1 MNCKIFLIWVQYWTL
16 WLSEPLFLPY
26 CYYATCPFFK
36 KWYLSLGVIFKSLK
50 PRPDWSLRDLIKV
63 FRSPFFSNRSPPRGH
78 ADAHSYVA
86 DGFGVKLSK
95 RSHWVLCIAH
105 AVLVWSNLACL
116 IVHSQR
122 EQMNLE
128 IVLVL
133 DPWRPVSWERPKL
146 VTHTLLQHLQW
157 RPERVYCS

>member
-63 FRSPFFSNRSPPRGH
+63 FRSPFFSHISLPPPGTYWCTFLRGWRLW
-78 ADAHSYVA
+78 S
-86 DGFGVKLSK
+86 GIVKEISLGPLYRPCCSCVIQSGLFDCALPARANEPRYSVGIGSLAPSLLRASK
-95 RSHWVLCIAH
+95 AGDTYLFPS
-105 AVLVWSNLACL
+105 S
-116 IVHSQR
+116 
-122 EQMNLE
+122 
-128 IVLVL
+128 
-133 DPWRPVSWERPKL
+133 WRATR
-146 VTHTLLQHLQW
+146 TILL
-157 RPERVYCS
+157 